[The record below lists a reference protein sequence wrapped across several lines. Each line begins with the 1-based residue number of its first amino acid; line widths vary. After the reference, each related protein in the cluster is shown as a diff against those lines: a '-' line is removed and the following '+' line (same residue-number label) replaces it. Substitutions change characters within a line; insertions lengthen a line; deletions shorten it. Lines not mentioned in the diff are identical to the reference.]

1 MSQTIRSG
9 VATPK
14 RHSKRPWI
22 LWILFVL
29 AGAGYWF
36 IFHSQYFIATTV
48 KVQGNQRVAAEQI
61 SAIAAV
67 ALNQPLIKL
76 PSEDISTVISTI
88 AEVKSVS
95 VERGWPHTVLITVT
109 ERQPIAVANDGTQ
122 LVLVDDAGIAASGA
136 IPEVPKGMLV
146 VAGAPSTTAMQAA
159 VAVIAG
165 LPKDWKVTGIDAPT
179 QDSVTVHLDGGI
191 NVTFGS
197 GADIDQKVKVAAAL
211 MANKYTAINVSS
223 PDAPTVTK

>member
-1 MSQTIRSG
+1 MSQTVRSG
-9 VATPK
+9 VAAPK

-22 LWILFVL
+22 LWLLCVL
-29 AGAGYWF
+29 AGVFYWL

-48 KVQGNQRVAAEQI
+48 KVQGNKRVATEQI
-61 SAIAAV
+61 SSAATV

-76 PSEDISTVISTI
+76 PSQDISKVISGI

-109 ERQPIAVANDGTQ
+109 ERKPIAVANDGTQ

-146 VAGAPSTTAMQAA
+146 VTGAPSTTAMHAA
-159 VAVIAG
+159 VTVIAG
-165 LPKDWKVTGIDAPT
+165 LPKDWKVTGVDAPT
-179 QDSVTVHLDGGI
+179 QDSVTVHLDGGVNI
-191 NVTFGS
+191 TFGS
-197 GADIDQKVKVAAAL
+197 GVDIDQKVKVAAAL

>member
-1 MSQTIRSG
+1 MSQTVRSG
-9 VATPK
+9 VAAPK

-22 LWILFVL
+22 LWTLFVL
-29 AGAGYWF
+29 VGALYWCVYF
-36 IFHSQYFIATTV
+36 SQFFVATDV
-48 KVQGNQRVAAEQI
+48 KVQGNKRVATEQI
-61 SAIAAV
+61 SAVAAV

-76 PSEDISTVISTI
+76 PSDDIKNVISGI

-122 LVLVDDAGIAASGA
+122 MVLVDDAGVAASGA

-146 VAGAPSTTAMQAA
+146 VSGAPSTTAMQAA
-159 VAVIAG
+159 VTVIAG
-165 LPKDWKVTGIDAPT
+165 LPKDWKVAGVDAPT
-179 QDSVTVHLDGGI
+179 QDSVTVHLDGGV

-197 GADIDQKVKVAAAL
+197 GVDIDQKVKVAAAL